1 MDRSV
6 PIQTL
11 HLFPV
16 LNELLIDLLRS
27 LPPDDWNKPT
37 LAKQWTVKDVAA
49 HLLDTNMR
57 TVSLL
62 EGYSLPPAGPISS
75 YRDLVEYLNQLN
87 ATWVNAMKRVSP
99 AQIIRMMDD
108 SNRRYVDYY
117 ASLAPFAPA
126 IYSVAWAGED
136 ESLNWFHIARDYTEK
151 WHHQQQIREA
161 VGKTEPLMTPELYY
175 PCISTFMRG
184 LPHTYRDV
192 QAKEGTSIK
201 IIVSGKAGRSWFL
214 SKKSHKWVLEDI
226 SETVADATIIL
237 SPEVAWKLFT
247 KGITANMGRR
257 ESIIQGGEYLTAPLF
272 SMVSVIA

>member
-6 PIQTL
+6 PIPTL

-16 LNELLIDLLRS
+16 LNGLLIDLLRS
-27 LPPDDWNKPT
+27 LSPDDWNRPT

-57 TVSLL
+57 TVSLV
-62 EGYSLPPAGPISS
+62 EGYTLPPGGPINN
-75 YRDLVEYLNQLN
+75 YRDLVDYLNQLN
-87 ATWVNAMKRVSP
+87 ATWVNALKRVSP
-99 AQIIRMMDD
+99 AQIIRMMED
-108 SNRRYVDYY
+108 SNQRYIDYY
-117 ASLAPFAPA
+117 ASLDPFAPS

-184 LPHTYRDV
+184 LPHTYRNVAADEEAV
-192 QAKEGTSIK
+192 IK
-201 IIVSGKAGRSWFL
+201 IIVSGNSGGNWLLR
-214 SKKSHKWVLEDI
+214 KKHNKWALED
-226 SETVADATIIL
+226 EQEAQPKATITL
-237 SPEVAWKLFT
+237 KPEVAWKLFT
-247 KGITANMGRR
+247 KGIPANLAIS
-257 ESIIQGGEYLTAPLF
+257 ESKLEGDKALAEPLF